1 MGEAAW
7 EKYMIIEQ
15 VLFHTVKLEELHH
28 FYGVRLGM
36 RVSEI
41 NPVEEAFTVKAGSTK
56 MIFKQ
61 WNSATETEKK
71 GIEPFY
77 HFAWMIPRNQFQQ
90 AKQWAASRVTLSTD
104 GERDQTYSTNWDS
117 HSLYFED
124 PAGNIVEL
132 IAHHKE
138 NNEQEGAFS
147 VENILKVCEIGL
159 VSEDV
164 PATVHELEKVGLLR
178 WGEGSDTFSPVG
190 DRNGLFIVVR
200 KERVW
205 FFSNQKAQIFPLE
218 ATIHQVGTLRFEG
231 DYSHSSGYFATGL
244 TG

>member
-1 MGEAAW
+1 
-7 EKYMIIEQ
+7 MIIEQ
-15 VLFHTVKLEELHH
+15 VLFYTVKLEELRH
-28 FYGVRLGM
+28 FYGVTLGM
-36 RVSEI
+36 RVSEVH
-41 NPVEEAFTVKAGSTK
+41 PVEEAFTLQAGSTK

-61 WNSATETEKK
+61 WNPASEAENK

-77 HFAWMIPRNQFQQ
+77 HFAWMIPTNQFQQ

-138 NNEQEGAFS
+138 NNEQERTFS
-147 VENILKVCEIGL
+147 VADILKVCEIGL
-159 VSEDV
+159 VSENV
-164 PATVHELEKVGLLR
+164 PAAVHELEKAGLPR

-205 FFSNQKAQIFPLE
+205 FFSNQRAQIFPLE

-231 DYSHSSGYFATGL
+231 DYSHSSEYFATGL
-244 TG
+244 SG

>member
-1 MGEAAW
+1 
-7 EKYMIIEQ
+7 MIIEE
-15 VLFHTVKLEELHH
+15 VLFYSVKLEELHH
-28 FYGVRLGM
+28 FYGVTLGM

-41 NPVEEAFTVKAGSTK
+41 NPVEEAFTLQAGSTK
-56 MIFKQ
+56 MIFKH
-61 WNSATETEKK
+61 WNTASQVEGK
-71 GIEPFY
+71 GRVPFY
-77 HFAWMIPRNQFQQ
+77 HFAWMIPTNQFQE
-90 AKQWAASRVTLSTD
+90 AKQWAASRVRLSTD
-104 GERDQTYSTNWDS
+104 GERDETHSNNWDS

-132 IAHHKE
+132 IAHHRE
-138 NNEQEGAFS
+138 NNEQERAFS
-147 VENILKVCEIGL
+147 VADILKVCEIGL

-164 PATVHELEKVGLLR
+164 PATVHELEKAGLSR

-218 ATIHQVGTLRFEG
+218 ATIHQVGKLQFEG
-231 DYSHSSGYFATGL
+231 DDRDSSGYSATGVSV
-244 TG
+244 

>member
-1 MGEAAW
+1 
-7 EKYMIIEQ
+7 MIIKQ
-15 VLFHTVKLEELHH
+15 VLFYTVKLEELHH
-28 FYGVRLGM
+28 FYGVSLGM
-36 RVSEI
+36 NVSEI
-41 NPVEEAFTVKAGSTK
+41 NPLEEAFTLQAGSTK

-61 WNSATETEKK
+61 WNNPSQVMGEGKA
-71 GIEPFY
+71 PFY
-77 HFAWMIPRNQFQQ
+77 HFAWMIPTNQFQQ

-132 IAHHKE
+132 IAHHRE
-138 NNEQEGAFS
+138 NNEQERAFS
-147 VENILKVCEIGL
+147 VADFLKVCEIGL
-159 VSEDV
+159 VSENV
-164 PATVHELEKVGLLR
+164 PAAVHELENAGILR

-200 KERVW
+200 KDRVW

-218 ATIHQVGTLRFEG
+218 ATIHQVGTLRFVG
-231 DYSHSSGYFATGL
+231 DSSNSSGYSVPGVS
-244 TG
+244 G